1 MLIIS
6 LEGNIGA
13 GKSTLFNQLKAAHP
27 DWIFVDEPVDEWMRL
42 VDSDGKSLL
51 ENFYED
57 RKRWAYTFQI
67 TALLSRSKAL
77 AMATALASATAKT
90 VIVTERSLDAD
101 KNVFAKMLKA
111 DGDIGSLEWT
121 LYNNWYDQISKTVPP
136 ISAFV
141 HLDTPVTICD
151 ERIQIR
157 SRKGESVPVTYLDRL
172 DSYHFAWLLDYN
184 LKTPVLRYDNYSL
197 KDQSSLKDVEE
208 FVERLAAAALAQVPA
223 QN

>member
-1 MLIIS
+1 MPIIS

-13 GKSTLFNQLKAAHP
+13 GKSTLFNQLRAAHP
-27 DWIFVDEPVDEWMRL
+27 EWIFVDEPVDEWMRL

-51 ENFYED
+51 ENFYGD

-77 AMATALASATAKT
+77 TAAYASAGPEAI
-90 VIVTERSLDAD
+90 IVTERSLGAD
-101 KNVFAKMLKA
+101 KNVFAKMLNA
-111 DGDIGSLEWT
+111 DGDIGALEWT
-121 LYNNWYDQISKTVPP
+121 LYNNWFDQITKTLPP
-136 ISAFV
+136 ISGYI

-151 ERIQIR
+151 ERIAVR
-157 SRKGESVPVTYLDRL
+157 AREGESVPVDYLDRL
-172 DSYHFAWLLDYN
+172 DSYHFAWLLD
-184 LKTPVLRYDNYSL
+184 TAMPAPVMRYDNYSL

-208 FVERLAAAALAQVPA
+208 FVERLLAPAPAPA

>member
-27 DWIFVDEPVDEWMRL
+27 EWIFVDEPVDEWMRL
-42 VDSDGKSLL
+42 DSDGKSLL

-77 AMATALASATAKT
+77 SAACASNPDAI
-90 VIVTERSLDAD
+90 IVTERSLGAD
-101 KNVFAKMLKA
+101 KNVFAKMLRA
-111 DGDIGSLEWT
+111 DGDIGALEWT
-121 LYNNWYDQISKTVPP
+121 LYNKWFDQISKTVPP

-151 ERIQIR
+151 ERIALR
-157 SRKGESVPVTYLDRL
+157 AREGESAPVDYLDRL

-184 LKTPVLRYDNYSL
+184 MKTPVLRYDNYSL

-208 FVERLAAAALAQVPA
+208 FVERLAAA